1 MPNCFLITHKIMSTQ
16 FLYNDDPMQ
25 DTIYVL
31 QHINEFTKE
40 LGVGTT
46 FLDTAIIEK
55 VIQNIRMN
63 FPHDGGL
70 EKASVFK
77 QVAVFMCHF
86 IEARP
91 ILEPFPTEIVQRLA
105 RVDNHQNAI
114 IAFSIA
120 EEALHHSK
128 IKRKDGIMNI
138 KNRIAYSKH
147 SYVDIIEA
155 LSVATRD
162 NWKLVAVLL
171 EQLTYKTNQECQ
183 YKPGW

>member
-1 MPNCFLITHKIMSTQ
+1 MKMQI
-16 FLYNDDPMQ
+16 LYNEDPMQ
-25 DTIYVL
+25 DTICVL
-31 QHINEFTKE
+31 QHINNYTEA
-40 LGVGTT
+40 LGTGTV

-55 VIQNIRMN
+55 VIQNIRTD

-70 EKASVFK
+70 DKASAFK

-91 ILEPFPTEIVQRLA
+91 ILEPFPSEIVQRLA
-105 RVDNHQNAI
+105 RVDNHQNAM

-120 EEALHHSK
+120 EEALDQSK
-128 IKRKDGIMNI
+128 IERKDGIMDI
-138 KNRIAYSKH
+138 KNRIAYSRH

-155 LSVATRD
+155 ISVVTRE

-171 EQLTYKTNQECQ
+171 EQLTYKTNPTCQ
-183 YKPGW
+183 YKQGWGA